1 MLLSGRYRLTSL
13 LAVGGMAE
21 VWRADD
27 TLLGRS
33 VAVKVLHRHLAA
45 DPAFVTRFRSEA
57 VAAARLHHPGI
68 VAVFDT
74 CSDLGIE
81 AIVLELVEGHTLRQ
95 HLDAHGA
102 LPAVDAIDIAASVA
116 DALDVAHRAGLV
128 HRDVKPA
135 NILLCRDDRV
145 MITDFGIAKLVDTT
159 DHTATGAMLGSVKY
173 LSPEQVEGAPV
184 DGRSDV
190 FSLGIV
196 LYELLA
202 GSPPWVADQPAAI
215 ALARLHSE
223 PPPLATRRSDLP
235 RGLETV
241 VRQAL
246 AVDPAAR
253 FQAATDLRDAL
264 RAVRAAPVV
273 PVDPEA
279 TVLAERPQHSATPT
293 PAAQLPA
300 QLPYTSTGAETVAAA
315 TSGGSS
321 PAGVAGPTTARAPR
335 RRWPAFAVTG
345 LVVTAMAVTGLLVWD
360 SEGGNDVREVVDE
373 FTGVPQPLSA
383 SARAFDPEG
392 TGPPGE
398 NDATAPLAVDGDTG
412 TAWSTEGYDART
424 FGVKR
429 GVGLVLELDSVHR
442 LSGLATTSP
451 TEGWSYEV
459 YVATGAPPR
468 LDGWGEPVAVA
479 TDVPAGERRIELG
492 GVTGDTALVWIT
504 DLGEPVGR
512 HKASIAEVVVVG
524 TAQP

>member
-45 DPAFVTRFRSEA
+45 DPAFVARFRSEA

-74 CSDLGIE
+74 CSDGGVE

-95 HLDAHGA
+95 HLDAHGP
-102 LPAVDAIDIAASVA
+102 LPAVDAIDIAAAVA
-116 DALDVAHRAGLV
+116 DALEVAHGAGLV

-135 NILLCRDDRV
+135 NILLCLDDRV

-196 LYELLA
+196 LYEMLA
-202 GSPPWVADQPAAI
+202 GSPPWIADQPAAI

-223 PPPLATRRSDLP
+223 PPPLAARRPDLP
-235 RGLETV
+235 RGLDTV
-241 VRQAL
+241 VRRAL

-253 FQAATDLRDAL
+253 FPAATDLRDAL

-273 PVDPEA
+273 AIDPEA
-279 TVLAERPQHSATPT
+279 TVLAERPQQVSTPHASPPTPPPTPT
-293 PAAQLPA
+293 
-300 QLPYTSTGAETVAAA
+300 TGAPTDAGAAA
-315 TSGGSS
+315 
-321 PAGVAGPTTARAPR
+321 PAR
-335 RRWPAFAVTG
+335 RRWRTLAVTG
-345 LVVTAMAVTGLLVWD
+345 LVVTAMAVTGLLLWD
-360 SEGGNDVREVVDE
+360 SDRGNDVREVVDE
-373 FTGVPQPLSA
+373 LTGAPEPLA
-383 SARAFDPEG
+383 ATARAYDPEG

-398 NDATAPLAVDGDTG
+398 NDATAPLAVDGDVG
-412 TAWSTEGYDART
+412 TAWVTEGYDART

-429 GVGLVLELDSVHR
+429 GVGLVLEFDGVHR
-442 LSGLATTSP
+442 LTDLTTTSP

-459 YVATGAPPR
+459 YVATDAPPQ
-468 LDGWGEPVAVA
+468 LDGWGEPVATA
-479 TDVPAGERRIELG
+479 SGIPAGEHRVELG
-492 GVTGDTALVWIT
+492 DVAGDAALVWIT

-512 HKASIAEVVVVG
+512 HKASVAEVSIVG
-524 TAQP
+524 AAEP